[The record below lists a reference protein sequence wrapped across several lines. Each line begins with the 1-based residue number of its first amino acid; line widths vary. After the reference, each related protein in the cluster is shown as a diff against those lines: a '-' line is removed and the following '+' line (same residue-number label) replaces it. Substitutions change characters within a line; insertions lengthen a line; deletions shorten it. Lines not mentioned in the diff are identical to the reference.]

1 MTKIPILID
10 CDPGHDDAVMLML
23 AVGSGLFDIK
33 AITTSAGNQT
43 QEKTLKNALKI
54 RDLLKADIPIYRGC
68 EKPLFRQL
76 IIADH
81 VHGEMGLDGPALPE
95 PELAYEATPVVEA
108 MARILI
114 DSPEKITLVPTG
126 PLTNIAT
133 LLLAFPEVKSKI
145 ERISLMG
152 GGAFRGNITPT
163 AEFNIYVDPEA
174 AAVVFRSGVP
184 ITMCGLDVTHKAL
197 VFQEDIDRFR
207 AIGNQTG
214 TVIAELMDF
223 FSIYYRRERPE
234 LDGGAALHDPCAIA
248 WLIDPTMF
256 TSKPCYVD
264 VELTGTLTLGTTVVD
279 FFDVLKKTPN
289 AELVYDIDRE
299 RYIQLIYESV
309 RGLP

>member
-1 MTKIPILID
+1 MTKQPILID

-43 QEKTLKNALKI
+43 QAKTLLNALKLI
-54 RDLLKADIPIYRGC
+54 TLLDAKIPIYKGC
-68 EKPLFRQL
+68 EKPLFRDL

-81 VHGEMGLDGPALPE
+81 VHGEMGLDGPVLPE
-95 PELAYEATPVVEA
+95 PTSQPKPESAIEA
-108 MARILI
+108 MAQILT
-114 DSPEKITLVPTG
+114 DSSQKITLVPTG

-133 LLLAFPEVKSKI
+133 FLLTYPHLKAKI

-152 GGAFRGNITPT
+152 GGGFRGNMTPT

-197 VFQEDIDRFR
+197 VFQEDIDLFR
-207 AIGNQTG
+207 SIGNRSGQ
-214 TVIAELMDF
+214 VFADLMDF
-223 FSIYYRRERPE
+223 FSVFYRKERPE
-234 LDGGAALHDPCAIA
+234 LNGGAALHDPCAIA
-248 WLIDPTMF
+248 WLIDPAMF

-264 VELTGTLTLGTTVVD
+264 VETTGKLTVGTTVVD
-279 FFDVLKKTPN
+279 FFDVWKKTPN
-289 AELVYDIDRE
+289 TEFVYDVDRE
-299 RYIQLIYESV
+299 KYIKLIYDAV
-309 RGLP
+309 CRLP